1 MYCWICTII
10 FFSRSPKGSWKQG
23 GAQDL
28 GTMAGCMAGPR
39 QLQDPRHQSSGSINF
54 SHWLSK
60 ADEGTQ
66 PLTQQ
71 GLGVSSSTQ

>member
-1 MYCWICTII
+1 MYCWICAII
-10 FFSRSPKGSWKQG
+10 FFSRSPKGSWEQG

-39 QLQDPRHQSSGSINF
+39 QLQDPRHQSSGSIDF
-54 SHWLSK
+54 SHWPEHS
-60 ADEGTQ
+60 GWTQ